1 MKYAIVFSSQTG
13 NTKQLAEA
21 VSSVLPQADL
31 CFFGSPS
38 QEALQAERLFI
49 GFWTDKGRC
58 NQEISDFLKTLKG
71 KEVFLFGTA
80 GFGGSQEYFDKIL
93 SSVQKCLGA
102 SNTVIGTYMCQGKM
116 PQSVRERY
124 VKMKNSPLPIP
135 NVDKMIENF
144 DTAVSHPD
152 ETDLQKLKYAH
163 KAGDV
168 AAIDAAIAEMNAA
181 WQAANAQMYQG
192 GAQPGAGAQQNAG
205 GQSNANAGNSS
216 SDDTIQDAD
225 FEEVK

>member
-1 MKYAIVFSSQTG
+1 MDRVKYSIVFSSLTG
-13 NTKQLAEA
+13 NTKKLADTIRA
-21 VSSVLPQADL
+21 VLPEED
-31 CFFGSPS
+31 CEYFGAPK
-38 QEALQAERLFI
+38 AEELHSEMLYI

-58 NQEISDFLKTLKG
+58 NQEITDFLKTLKG

-152 ETDLQKLKYAH
+152 ETDLQKLKYA
-163 KAGDV
+163 V
-168 AAIDAAIAEMNAA
+168 AQCI
-181 WQAANAQMYQG
+181 
-192 GAQPGAGAQQNAG
+192 
-205 GQSNANAGNSS
+205 
-216 SDDTIQDAD
+216 
-225 FEEVK
+225 KR

>member
-1 MKYAIVFSSQTG
+1 MTCAIVYSSRTG
-13 NTKQLAEA
+13 NTKRLAEA
-21 VSSVLPQADL
+21 IEASLQPQGCLYVGPPDEAALAAD
-31 CFFGSPS
+31 
-38 QEALQAERLFI
+38 RLFI

-58 NQEISDFLKTLKG
+58 NQEITDFLKTLKG

-93 SSVQKCLGA
+93 SSVQKRLGA

-116 PQSVRERY
+116 PQSVRKRY

-152 ETDLQKLKYAH
+152 ETDLQKLKYA
-163 KAGDV
+163 V
-168 AAIDAAIAEMNAA
+168 AQCI
-181 WQAANAQMYQG
+181 
-192 GAQPGAGAQQNAG
+192 
-205 GQSNANAGNSS
+205 
-216 SDDTIQDAD
+216 
-225 FEEVK
+225 KR

>member
-58 NQEISDFLKTLKG
+58 NQEITDFLKTLKG

-80 GFGGSQEYFDKIL
+80 GFGGSQEYLTKFFLPFKSASVLPIL
-93 SSVQKCLGA
+93 SSAPTCARGKCRNRCGSA
-102 SNTVIGTYMCQGKM
+102 M
-116 PQSVRERY
+116 
-124 VKMKNSPLPIP
+124 
-135 NVDKMIENF
+135 
-144 DTAVSHPD
+144 
-152 ETDLQKLKYAH
+152 
-163 KAGDV
+163 
-168 AAIDAAIAEMNAA
+168 
-181 WQAANAQMYQG
+181 
-192 GAQPGAGAQQNAG
+192 
-205 GQSNANAGNSS
+205 
-216 SDDTIQDAD
+216 
-225 FEEVK
+225 

>member
-13 NTKQLAEA
+13 NTKQLAEV

-58 NQEISDFLKTLKG
+58 NQEITDFLKTLNG

-93 SSVQKCLGA
+93 SSVQKHLGA

-116 PQSVRERY
+116 PQSVKERY
-124 VKMKNSPLPIP
+124 LSMKRQPEQSYQ
-135 NVDKMIENF
+135 KGQ
-144 DTAVSHPD
+144 ASYPD
-152 ETDLQKLKYAH
+152 SILSIHIKFFQIVHIFHFLN
-163 KAGDV
+163 
-168 AAIDAAIAEMNAA
+168 IL
-181 WQAANAQMYQG
+181 
-192 GAQPGAGAQQNAG
+192 
-205 GQSNANAGNSS
+205 
-216 SDDTIQDAD
+216 
-225 FEEVK
+225 

>member
-58 NQEISDFLKTLKG
+58 NQEITDFLKTLKG

-93 SSVQKCLGA
+93 SSVRKCLGA

-116 PQSVRERY
+116 PQSVR
-124 VKMKNSPLPIP
+124 
-135 NVDKMIENF
+135 DHC
-144 DTAVSHPD
+144 TAVVWDGISKKI
-152 ETDLQKLKYAH
+152 LYYQS
-163 KAGDV
+163 V
-168 AAIDAAIAEMNAA
+168 AWGTVKKNRD
-181 WQAANAQMYQG
+181 
-192 GAQPGAGAQQNAG
+192 GAGKSG
-205 GQSNANAGNSS
+205 M
-216 SDDTIQDAD
+216 DDKAVLQIS
-225 FEEVK
+225 VCG

>member
-1 MKYAIVFSSQTG
+1 MKYAIVFSSRTG

-58 NQEISDFLKTLKG
+58 NQEITDFLKTLKG

-80 GFGGSQEYFDKIL
+80 GF
-93 SSVQKCLGA
+93 
-102 SNTVIGTYMCQGKM
+102 GTYMCQGKM

-152 ETDLQKLKYAH
+152 ETDLQKLKYA
-163 KAGDV
+163 V
-168 AAIDAAIAEMNAA
+168 AQCI
-181 WQAANAQMYQG
+181 
-192 GAQPGAGAQQNAG
+192 
-205 GQSNANAGNSS
+205 
-216 SDDTIQDAD
+216 
-225 FEEVK
+225 KR

>member
-49 GFWTDKGRC
+49 GFWTDKGHC
-58 NQEISDFLKTLKG
+58 NQEITDFLKTVQD

-80 GFGGSQEYFDKIL
+80 GFGGSQEYFGKIL

-124 VKMKNSPLPIP
+124 MRMKAQPEHPANTDAL
-135 NVDKMIENF
+135 IENF
-144 DTAVSHPD
+144 DRALSHPD
-152 ETDLQKLKYAH
+152 AHDLERLKEIVL
-163 KAGDV
+163 K
-168 AAIDAAIAEMNAA
+168 
-181 WQAANAQMYQG
+181 
-192 GAQPGAGAQQNAG
+192 
-205 GQSNANAGNSS
+205 
-216 SDDTIQDAD
+216 
-225 FEEVK
+225 